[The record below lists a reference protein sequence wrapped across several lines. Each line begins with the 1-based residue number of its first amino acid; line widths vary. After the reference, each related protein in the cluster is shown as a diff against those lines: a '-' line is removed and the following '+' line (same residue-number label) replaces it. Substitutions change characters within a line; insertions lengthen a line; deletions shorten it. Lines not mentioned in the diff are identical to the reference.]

1 MNPSHPRKSIHTNLQ
16 VASHYDI
23 CIDVRDALRTPC
35 AFASEGAVTVLREL
49 VSNRVVQD
57 SRNSVRNDR
66 ESWRKALG
74 G

>member
-1 MNPSHPRKSIHTNLQ
+1 MNPGHPRKSIHTNIQ

-23 CIDVRDALRTPC
+23 CIDVRNALRTPY
-35 AFASEGAVTVLREL
+35 AIASEGVVTVLRGL
-49 VSNRVVQD
+49 VRSRVVQD